1 MLSILKGS
9 WGWFILSAVKHQP
22 SELGAVRISSQSP
35 PRNTPVGEQ
44 TGFVSGCIN
53 GEHTQG
59 NPAVGQGVVSVRE
72 CWKGLVARLGHLV
85 EGVRKPDLVPDEMK
99 SGSGGYF
106 MVRCLNE
113 SYLEG
118 GPTE

>member
-1 MLSILKGS
+1 ML
-9 WGWFILSAVKHQP
+9 
-22 SELGAVRISSQSP
+22 ER
-35 PRNTPVGEQ
+35 
-44 TGFVSGCIN
+44 
-53 GEHTQG
+53 
-59 NPAVGQGVVSVRE
+59 
-72 CWKGLVARLGHLV
+72 LVARLGHLV

-99 SGSGGYF
+99 SGSGGDF